1 MKGRA
6 LKPTG
11 MTITLAIVAAWLT
24 PALAWAEVRVD
35 GTFGS
40 HMVLQREKPIPIKG
54 SAKPGEEVTVEFA
67 GQKKAAKAD
76 GNGKWTIT
84 LDALSA
90 SKQPQTMVVK
100 GVASP
105 PIQFEDVL
113 VGEVWLGT
121 GQSNYGFNYE
131 TQAKDSAARG
141 EKDEVMTVI
150 VNAQHPLLRLN
161 NGRSVWVAAT
171 NPETNKAYSV
181 LMLAF
186 GYALQKELDVPIGLR
201 PAPVL
206 NAIPAGV
213 AGRAAFEAD
222 PGYSK
227 ELVRVKK
234 ETAEKYEAALKAWEE
249 ASRKARADNKPEP
262 AKPAAPP
269 EPGSGGFG
277 YSSVPDAFRGLL
289 YDHGEAGTGIV
300 GIDRPTAWAA
310 MNRIFRKEWGQPDF
324 PFLFV
329 QKPAGGGCAWDP
341 KDPVTSFALP
351 FAPLPKIMPD
361 NARGTYNIDR
371 EEYQRLIKEP
381 GMFMVTSSDL
391 GGHTHPTCKSGY
403 GARAARV
410 ALGAVYGRKIAIYGP
425 IYESHKVEAN
435 KVRVT
440 FTHVGRGLAFNHGDK
455 LQGFALA
462 GIDRKFHWGDAVIDG
477 DTVVVAC
484 TEVPE
489 PVAVRYAWAGYPAWA
504 NLFNKDGLP
513 ALSFRTDNWLSK

>member
-1 MKGRA
+1 MKT
-6 LKPTG
+6 TG
-11 MTITLAIVAAWLT
+11 MTVAIAMVVVCLT
-24 PALAWAEVRVD
+24 PTLVRADVRIE
-35 GTFGS
+35 GMFGD
-40 HMVLQREKPIPIKG
+40 HMVLQREKPIAIKG

-67 GQKKAAKAD
+67 GQKKSGKAD
-76 GNGKWTIT
+76 AKGKWTIT
-84 LDALSA
+84 LDPLMA

-121 GQSNYGFNYE
+121 GQSNYGFSYE

-150 VNAQHPLLRLN
+150 VNAQHPLLRFN
-161 NGRSVWVAAT
+161 YGRNVWAAAT
-171 NPETNKAYSV
+171 NPEANKNYSA

-206 NAIPAGV
+206 NAVPAGV

-227 ELVRVKK
+227 ELARVKK
-234 ETAEKYEAALKAWEE
+234 ETAAKYEAVLKAWEE
-249 ASRKARADNKPEP
+249 DCRKARAENKPEP

-329 QKPAGGGCAWDP
+329 QKPVGGGCAWDP
-341 KDPVTSFALP
+341 KDPVTAFASP

-371 EEYQRLIKEP
+371 EEYPRLIKEP
-381 GMFMVTSSDL
+381 GMFMVISSDL
-391 GGHTHPTCKSGY
+391 GGSTHPTCKSGY

-410 ALGAVYGRKIAIYGP
+410 ALGAVYGRKIEIYGP
-425 IYESHKVEAN
+425 IYESHKVEGG
-435 KVRVT
+435 KVRVQ
-440 FTHVGRGLAFNHGDK
+440 FTHVGQGLAFKHGEK

-462 GIDRKFHWGDAVIDG
+462 GEDKQFHWADAVIDG
-477 DTVVVAC
+477 DTVVVSCAQ
-484 TEVPE
+484 VPA
-489 PVAVRYAWAGYPAWA
+489 PVAVRYAWAGNPAWA

-513 ALSFRTDNWLSK
+513 ALSFRTDNWISKP